1 MTKVMFVIP
10 SDLTIKKVIIT
21 PESIEGGN
29 ASILRDPAHPR
40 DSFIG
45 KR

>member
-21 PESIEGGN
+21 PESIEDGN

-40 DSFIG
+40 ESLMS
-45 KR
+45 KH

>member
-1 MTKVMFVIP
+1 MFVIP

-21 PESIEGGN
+21 PECVQGGEPI
-29 ASILRDPAHPR
+29 ILRDQARPR
-40 DSFIG
+40 EGLSG